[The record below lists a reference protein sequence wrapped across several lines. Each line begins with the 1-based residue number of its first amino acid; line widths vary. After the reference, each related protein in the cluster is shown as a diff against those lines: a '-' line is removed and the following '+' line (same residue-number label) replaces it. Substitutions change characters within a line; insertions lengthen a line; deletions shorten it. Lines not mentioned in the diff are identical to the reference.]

1 MKANEKDEIMSSFK
15 SGKIECLLST
25 TVIEVGVD
33 VSNATVMVILDAER
47 YGLSQIHQLRGRV
60 GRGEI
65 QSYCYLV
72 TTKAY
77 VQRLDILSKIQ
88 DGFTLAE
95 EDFKLRGPGDY
106 LGEEQSGFMSLNFD
120 YESND
125 AIIWKCALE
134 DSRAYL
140 EEYGKDF
147 HKNQRVEDI
156 FNQISY
162 KKNKIN

>member
-1 MKANEKDEIMSSFK
+1 M
-15 SGKIECLLST
+15 
-25 TVIEVGVD
+25 
-33 VSNATVMVILDAER
+33 
-47 YGLSQIHQLRGRV
+47 
-60 GRGEI
+60 
-65 QSYCYLV
+65 
-72 TTKAY
+72 
-77 VQRLDILSKIQ
+77 QRLDILSKIQ

-134 DSRAYL
+134 DSRSYL
-140 EEYGKDF
+140 EVYVKDF